1 MIKVGIVG
9 GTGYTGAELV
19 RILSAHPRVEITC
32 ITSREAQ
39 GQAVASHYS
48 SLRGVTDLCFSAP
61 SVDELANLDVV
72 FFATPHGVAQSLCA
86 PLLEKGVRII
96 DLSADFRIRDVALWE
111 QWYGVEHQAKD
122 WLKSAVYGLPEFN
135 RDKIQSA
142 QLVAAPGCYPTS
154 VQLALMPIMG
164 HPDIDHSSI
173 IINSASGVTG
183 AGRSAKQPN
192 LFCEVNEDYRG
203 YGVEGHRHL
212 PEIEQGLSDMAGKPV
227 EATFVPHLL
236 PISRGILSTIYVRVS
251 NDLCLRK
258 LYKPAYQAEP
268 FVDLM
273 GRNETASIGSVRLTN
288 RCQISL
294 ARPVER
300 DLWVVHSAIDNL
312 TKGAS
317 GQAVQIM
324 NIMLGIDEQTGLTL
338 LPCVP

>member
-19 RILSAHPRVEITC
+19 RILAAHPNAEIAC
-32 ITSREAQ
+32 ITSREAK

-48 SLRGVTDLCFSAP
+48 SLRGITDLCFSAP
-61 SVDELANLDVV
+61 SIEDLANLDVV
-72 FFATPHGVAQSLCA
+72 FFATPHGVAQSLCG
-86 PLLEKGVRII
+86 PLLDKGVRII
-96 DLSADFRIRDVALWE
+96 DLSADFRIKDIALWE
-111 QWYGVEHQAKD
+111 QWYGVEHQAKH
-122 WLKSAVYGLPEFN
+122 WVESAVYGLPEFN
-135 RDKIQSA
+135 REQIKSA

-164 HPDIDHSSI
+164 HQDIDHGSI

-183 AGRSAKQPN
+183 AGRAAKQPN

-212 PEIEQGLSDMAGKPV
+212 PEIEQGLTNMAAQPV
-227 EATFVPHLL
+227 SATFIPHLL

-258 LYKPAYQAEP
+258 LYKPAYDDEP
-268 FVDLM
+268 FVDLLD
-273 GRNETASIGSVRLTN
+273 RNSSASIGSVRLTN

-300 DLWVVHSAIDNL
+300 DIWVIHSAIDNL

-324 NIMLGIDEQTGLTL
+324 NIMLGIDEQTGLNL
-338 LPCVP
+338 SPCVP